1 MEQVLNWLAENPTIA
16 IMVAIIAIVIFVLS
30 LKRTTTKI
38 FASNRGVSAGRDIN
52 GTVMTGDFNSDR
64 SGVLGILAN
73 IATILGL
80 LVSSTA
86 LYLSYL
92 ALDKMG

>member
-1 MEQVLNWLAENPTIA
+1 MEQVLIWVEQNQTL
-16 IMVAIIAIVIFVLS
+16 AIIFAVIGLTVFIFS
-30 LKRTTTKI
+30 LKNTTTKI

-52 GTVMTGDFNSDR
+52 GNVTTGDFNSNR
-64 SGVLGILAN
+64 SGFLSILAN

-80 LVSSTA
+80 LVGGAT
-86 LYLSYL
+86 LYVSYL